1 MVVVLQAGDCLVYCW
16 ILFRSYFIMSLFF
29 VADNKVL
36 DDDKLTSNDKVIYY
50 KLVSYMNRHTG
61 SCFPRHAT
69 ISKAI
74 GLSRSTIYRSVLH
87 LAKLGYV
94 KVKRKSSTN
103 EYYLPKQVIL
113 ENARKKLIVDN
124 YVSNRSNNVSSLTDI
139 NKTKYNYY
147 RNKNNRN
154 YYNRSYS
161 DRGVANHTI
170 KTFVYKGETYKNI
183 GEEGHFMEF
192 SGKDGKR
199 IRKHK
204 FKDII
209 EVIKPRKKFNA
220 AAENKMLD
228 AAKAS

>member
-1 MVVVLQAGDCLVYCW
+1 
-16 ILFRSYFIMSLFF
+16 MSLFF

-74 GLSRSTIYRSVLH
+74 GLSRSTIYRSILH

-124 YVSNRSNNVSSLTDI
+124 YVSNRSNNVSPLTDI

-161 DRGVANHTI
+161 DRGVANHTP

-199 IRKHK
+199 IKVHK
-204 FKDII
+204 FKNLI
-209 EVIKPRKKFNA
+209 EAIKPQKKIDA
-220 AAENKMLD
+220 AAGNKMLD

>member
-1 MVVVLQAGDCLVYCW
+1 MEE
-16 ILFRSYFIMSLFF
+16 RSMSLFF

-36 DDDKLTSNDKVIYY
+36 DDDKLSSNDKVIYY

-139 NKTKYNYY
+139 NKTTNNYY

-154 YYNRSYS
+154 FYNRSYS
-161 DRGVANHTI
+161 NRGVANHTP
-170 KTFVYKGETYKNI
+170 KTFVYKGETYNNI

-192 SGKDGKR
+192 SGKDGKK

-209 EVIKPRKKFNA
+209 EVIKPRKKFDTA
-220 AAENKMLD
+220 AGNKMLD

>member
-1 MVVVLQAGDCLVYCW
+1 MEE
-16 ILFRSYFIMSLFF
+16 RSMSLFF

-36 DDDKLTSNDKVIYY
+36 DDDKLSSNDKVIYY

-124 YVSNRSNNVSSLTDI
+124 YVSNRSNNVSPLTDI

-220 AAENKMLD
+220 ATENKMLD

>member
-16 ILFRSYFIMSLFF
+16 ILFRSYFIMSFFF

-36 DDDKLTSNDKVIYY
+36 DDDKLSSNDKVIYY

-74 GLSRSTIYRSVLH
+74 GLSRSTIYRSILH

-94 KVKRKSSTN
+94 KVKRKSSTI

-139 NKTKYNYY
+139 NKTTNNYY

-154 YYNRSYS
+154 FYNRSYS
-161 DRGVANHTI
+161 NRGVANHTP
-170 KTFVYKGETYKNI
+170 KTFVYKGETYKNV

-192 SGKDGKR
+192 SGKDGRR
-199 IRKHK
+199 IRVHK
-204 FKDII
+204 FKNLI
-209 EVIKPRKKFNA
+209 EAIKPRKKFDA
-220 AAENKMLD
+220 AAGNKMLD

>member
-1 MVVVLQAGDCLVYCW
+1 
-16 ILFRSYFIMSLFF
+16 MSLFF
-29 VADNKVL
+29 VADRKVL
-36 DDDKLTSNDKVIYY
+36 DDDKLSSNDKVIYY

-124 YVSNRSNNVSSLTDI
+124 YVSNNSNNVSGVTDI

-147 RNKNNRN
+147 RRKNNRN

-199 IRKHK
+199 IKVHK
-204 FKDII
+204 FKNLI
-209 EVIKPRKKFNA
+209 EAIKPQKKIDA
-220 AAENKMLD
+220 AAGNKMLD

>member
-1 MVVVLQAGDCLVYCW
+1 MEE
-16 ILFRSYFIMSLFF
+16 RSMSLFF

-36 DDDKLTSNDKVIYY
+36 DDDKLSSNDKVIYY

-61 SCFPRHAT
+61 SWFPRHAT

-139 NKTKYNYY
+139 NKTTNNYY

-154 YYNRSYS
+154 FYNRSYS
-161 DRGVANHTI
+161 NRGVANHTP

>member
-1 MVVVLQAGDCLVYCW
+1 
-16 ILFRSYFIMSLFF
+16 MSLFF

-124 YVSNRSNNVSSLTDI
+124 YVSNRSNNVSGVTDI

-147 RNKNNRN
+147 RKNNNRN

-161 DRGVANHTI
+161 NRGVANHTL

-204 FKDII
+204 FKNLI
-209 EVIKPRKKFNA
+209 EVIKPRKKIDA
-220 AAENKMLD
+220 AAGNKMLD

>member
-1 MVVVLQAGDCLVYCW
+1 
-16 ILFRSYFIMSLFF
+16 MSLFF

-36 DDDKLTSNDKVIYY
+36 DDDKLSSNDKVIYY

-124 YVSNRSNNVSSLTDI
+124 YVSNRSNNVSGVTDI

-147 RNKNNRN
+147 RKNNNRN

-161 DRGVANHTI
+161 NRGVANHTL

-204 FKDII
+204 FKNLI
-209 EVIKPRKKFNA
+209 EVIKPRKKIDA
-220 AAENKMLD
+220 AAGNKMLD

>member
-36 DDDKLTSNDKVIYY
+36 DDDKLSSNDKVIYY

-74 GLSRSTIYRSVLH
+74 GLSRSTIYRSILH

-139 NKTKYNYY
+139 NKTTNNYY

-154 YYNRSYS
+154 FYNRSYS
-161 DRGVANHTI
+161 NRGVANHTP
-170 KTFVYKGETYKNI
+170 KTFVYKGETYKNV

-192 SGKDGKR
+192 SGKDGKK
-199 IRKHK
+199 IKKHK
-204 FKDII
+204 FKDIVI
-209 EVIKPRKKFNA
+209 EEKPSRKKFAA
-220 AAENKMLD
+220 AAEKVV
-228 AAKAS
+228 A

>member
-1 MVVVLQAGDCLVYCW
+1 MEE
-16 ILFRSYFIMSLFF
+16 RSMSLFF

-36 DDDKLTSNDKVIYY
+36 DDDKLSSNDKVIYY

-74 GLSRSTIYRSVLH
+74 GLSRSTIYRSILH

>member
-1 MVVVLQAGDCLVYCW
+1 
-16 ILFRSYFIMSLFF
+16 MSLFF

-74 GLSRSTIYRSVLH
+74 GLSRSTIYRSILH

-124 YVSNRSNNVSSLTDI
+124 YVSNNSNNVSGVTDI
-139 NKTKYNYY
+139 SKTKYNYY
-147 RNKNNRN
+147 RRKNNRN

-170 KTFVYKGETYKNI
+170 KTFVYKGETYSNI

-199 IRKHK
+199 IRVHK
-204 FKDII
+204 FKNLI
-209 EVIKPRKKFNA
+209 EAIKPQKKIDA
-220 AAENKMLD
+220 AAGNKMLD

>member
-1 MVVVLQAGDCLVYCW
+1 MEE
-16 ILFRSYFIMSLFF
+16 RSMSLFF
-29 VADNKVL
+29 VSDNKVL
-36 DDDKLTSNDKVIYY
+36 DDDKLSSNDKVIYY

-74 GLSRSTIYRSVLH
+74 GLSRSTIYRSVVH

-139 NKTKYNYY
+139 NKTTITNNRRFNNRYNYNKSY
-147 RNKNNRN
+147 R
-154 YYNRSYS
+154 YNRSYS

-228 AAKAS
+228 AAKGS

>member
-1 MVVVLQAGDCLVYCW
+1 MEE
-16 ILFRSYFIMSLFF
+16 RSMSLFF

-36 DDDKLTSNDKVIYY
+36 DDDKLSSNDKVIYY

>member
-1 MVVVLQAGDCLVYCW
+1 MEE
-16 ILFRSYFIMSLFF
+16 RSMSLFF

-36 DDDKLTSNDKVIYY
+36 DDDKLSSNDKVIYF